1 MKTKTLLIAAI
12 SFITI
17 LFMSCQKDE
26 MDQGIGAGD
35 GGKEVV
41 YRCLILKDT
50 LTHKIDTKENDYFDS
65 SEIDLTDSSVK

>member
-26 MDQGIGAGD
+26 MGVGGTD
-35 GGKEVV
+35 GGG
-41 YRCLILKDT
+41 ILPDANMKVRTTDT
-50 LTHKIDTKENDYFDS
+50 TSIESLEN
-65 SEIDLTDSSVK
+65 EIIQTDSISNKEYLRP

>member
-26 MDQGIGAGD
+26 MGVGETIGGGMENNNAYSNSDSYHQGCDMEIEYND
-35 GGKEVV
+35 S
-41 YRCLILKDT
+41 
-50 LTHKIDTKENDYFDS
+50 LTSKSTELLS
-65 SEIDLTDSSVK
+65 SE